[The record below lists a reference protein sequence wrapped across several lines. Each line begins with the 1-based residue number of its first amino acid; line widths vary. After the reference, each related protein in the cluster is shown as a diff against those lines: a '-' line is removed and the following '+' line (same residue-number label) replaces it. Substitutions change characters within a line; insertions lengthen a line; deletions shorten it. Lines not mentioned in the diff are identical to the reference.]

1 MALVWLSLT
10 EQLLLIWHDLNVKY
24 RALNARVL
32 LLRVLFPALITSAG
46 LVVLWWFLER
56 LLASPRGLDL
66 SDEGLYLLA
75 ADPPSST
82 AAWGFPFGWH
92 TRPLFALVGNDIA
105 SFRTLGAVV
114 LVISFGWLGWAS
126 VHVALPA
133 KRLVS
138 TRAMRLLAS
147 IATLTGALGA
157 LNFYAPMLRTPSY
170 NWLNIVGMSISAAAA
185 LSFIHVS
192 RVNRTSFGRFHMLL
206 LAVLSSGAL
215 FMTFPAKP
223 STLPLLLLLTTL
235 LVVGVSGW
243 QTGAKWFGWNLVLMP
258 AWLAIS
264 LAVRLWPFDFISVF
278 LRTLQM
284 PAPDPLQTTSS
295 AIRAVFLLP
304 RDFAAGLA
312 AAQNGPALLLVTS
325 AVVLLVPVIAA
336 RTWIPIRIVGFGL
349 ATGAALAIAGVPVP
363 LLQPTG
369 QAFGIAS
376 SAVTTAGLII
386 LGAALIS
393 SARLRPRM
401 VAEEGYQRKCV
412 PRWLLVIFLVLLPF
426 VFSFGSGNG
435 IYAQASLAV
444 GFIFIAAFVGVMRGD
459 YTRNRLILTGFVL
472 FATGLI
478 AMASIASGWQAPFRT
493 APLAENTATTSIGDR
508 GATLLLEPKLSEDL
522 SRLRALAEENGWQPA
537 TPLVDVS
544 YMWNPAVPYS
554 LGARMPESLALTIFG
569 YAAAHDIV
577 DFHLSAPFRG
587 FPFDQ
592 AWFLTSR
599 PSSIADPSGQ
609 KAVDFTME
617 KLSVVTGRPFPESY
631 TCLSAGD
638 FMLWKPVLPE
648 QGNGS
653 DCDG

>member
-1 MALVWLSLT
+1 
-10 EQLLLIWHDLNVKY
+10 
-24 RALNARVL
+24 
-32 LLRVLFPALITSAG
+32 
-46 LVVLWWFLER
+46 
-56 LLASPRGLDL
+56 
-66 SDEGLYLLA
+66 LA

-92 TRPLFALVGNDIA
+92 TRPLFALVGYDIA

-133 KRLVS
+133 ITLVS
-138 TRAMRLLAS
+138 TRAMRLLS
-147 IATLTGALGA
+147 FIAVLIGALGA

-185 LSFIHVS
+185 LSFIHAS
-192 RVNRTSFGRFHMLL
+192 RVNRASFGRLRMVL
-206 LAVLSSGAL
+206 LATLSSGAL
-215 FMTFPAKP
+215 FITFPAKP

-243 QTGAKWFGWNLVLMP
+243 QTGAKWVGWNLVLMP

-264 LAVRLWPFDFISVF
+264 LALRLWPLDFISVF
-278 LRTLQM
+278 LRVLQM
-284 PAPDPLQTTSS
+284 PVPDPLQTTSS

-312 AAQNGPALLLVTS
+312 ATQNRPALLLVTS
-325 AVVLLVPVIAA
+325 AVVLLIPVIAA
-336 RTWIPIRIVGFGL
+336 RTWMPMRIVGFGL

-393 SARLRPRM
+393 SARLRQS
-401 VAEEGYQRKCV
+401 VATEDSDQREHV
-412 PRWLLVIFLVLLPF
+412 PRWLLVIFFVLLPF

-435 IYAQASLAV
+435 IYAQASLAI
-444 GFIFIAAFVGVMRGD
+444 GFVFLAAFVGVMRSD
-459 YTRNRLILTGFVL
+459 YTRDRFILAALVL

-493 APLAENTATTSIGDR
+493 APLAENTATTAIGDR

-522 SRLRALAEENGWQPA
+522 SSLRALAQENGWQPG

-544 YMWNPAVPYS
+544 YMWNPSVPYS
-554 LGARMPESLALTIFG
+554 LGARVPESLALTIFG

-599 PSSIADPSGQ
+599 PSSLADPLGQ
-609 KAVDFTME
+609 WAVDFTME
-617 KLSVVTGRPFPESY
+617 KLSTIAGRPFPGSY
-631 TCLSAGD
+631 ACLSAGD
-638 FMLWKPVLPE
+638 FILWKPASPE
-648 QGNGS
+648 QGNGI